1 MKNVDIRQL
10 ALLCELVDTQSLTE
24 AAGRM
29 HITPSAASQSLA
41 RLRQVLGDELFVRE
55 QHQYQLTPFALSA
68 IASFRQMVAL
78 WEGASHTSW
87 AFDPA
92 DCDDHVV
99 LSCYDGFGASALADF
114 YRRITAVAPRLSL
127 DIRSPSNGPQDIAE
141 LRAGSVDVVCSHQ
154 EAPAD
159 AADLHTEKVRSFQ
172 ISHCCLNI
180 DHPRIARSLA
190 LSDYVREEH
199 LLITFLNRSGAQRSP
214 IDRALQQQGLPA
226 RRSSVVNSWHL
237 CAEMLACTDRLV
249 STSSEQA
256 AMLTRLSPRI
266 RSLPLPAG
274 LDWPSVP
281 VHMSWHQRTHHS
293 RTHRWLRLQLRDY
306 LQGNFV
312 PP

>member
-41 RLRQVLGDELFVRE
+41 RLRQVLGDELCVRE
-55 QHQYQLTPFALSA
+55 QHQYQLTPFGLSA
-68 IASFRQMVAL
+68 MSSFRQIVAL
-78 WEGASHTSW
+78 WEGASSTSW

-92 DCDDHVV
+92 DSEAHVV
-99 LSCYDGFGASALADF
+99 LSCYDGFGARALADF
-114 YRRITAVAPRLSL
+114 YRRITAMAPRLSL
-127 DIRSPSNGPQDIAE
+127 DIRAPSNGPQDIAE
-141 LRAGSVDVVCSHQ
+141 LRSGSIDVVCSHQ

-159 AADLHTEKVRSFQ
+159 AADLHTETVKSFQ
-172 ISHCCLNI
+172 ISHCCLNV
-180 DHPRIARSLA
+180 DHPRIGPSLSLA
-190 LSDYVREEH
+190 DYAREEH
-199 LLITFLNRSGAQRSP
+199 LLITFLKRSGAHRSP
-214 IDRALQQQGLPA
+214 IDLSLEQQGLPA

-249 STSSEQA
+249 STSREQA
-256 AMLTRLSPRI
+256 AMLTRLSSRI

-274 LDWPSVP
+274 LAWPSMP

-293 RTHRWLRLQLRDY
+293 RPHRWLRLQLRDY
-306 LQGNFV
+306 LHETEGAC
-312 PP
+312 